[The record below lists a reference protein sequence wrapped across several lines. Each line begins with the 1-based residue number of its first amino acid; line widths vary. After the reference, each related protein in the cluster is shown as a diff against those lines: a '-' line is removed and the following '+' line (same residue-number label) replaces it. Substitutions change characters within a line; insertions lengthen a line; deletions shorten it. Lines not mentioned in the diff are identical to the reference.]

1 MLIFADTGETWTFQ
15 DVEVFS
21 NRVANFFKY
30 VALLQTFLCHY
41 RLVKYPNLE
50 LLFSSSRGL
59 RRGDAVAIYMT
70 SQPMFIAI
78 QMGLAKIGVISSLI
92 NSNLT
97 GEVRHLCDDFIT
109 QIIFH

>member
-15 DVEVFS
+15 DVEAFS

-41 RLVKYPNLE
+41 KILPQP
-50 LLFSSSRGL
+50 SSRGL

-97 GEVRHLCDDFIT
+97 GEVRHLCADFIT

>member
-41 RLVKYPNLE
+41 KIVPKSRASIFQLARIETRRYCGHLLDLAAHVYCYRDGAGKDRSDLE
-50 LLFSSSRGL
+50 LDQLQLGWRGE
-59 RRGDAVAIYMT
+59 T
-70 SQPMFIAI
+70 P
-78 QMGLAKIGVISSLI
+78 
-92 NSNLT
+92 
-97 GEVRHLCDDFIT
+97 VR
-109 QIIFH
+109 

>member
-1 MLIFADTGETWTFQ
+1 MLLYCKPFYAII
-15 DVEVFS
+15 
-21 NRVANFFKY
+21 KY
-30 VALLQTFLCHY
+30 F
-41 RLVKYPNLE
+41 PNLE
-50 LLFSSSRGL
+50 LLFFSSRGL

-97 GEVRHLCDDFIT
+97 GEVRHLCADFIT